1 MNEQLFTK
9 KIMKNYTFWLKSGI
23 FFQFLTGIFH
33 SLSLVASPKPANE
46 TETKLFDLMDNYKFD
61 LGAGYARSMNDL
73 MTSFSICFTLL
84 LFFAVSLNWFLL
96 KKQADTAIMKGVIWI
111 NLVVFSI
118 CFVTM
123 TSLTFLPPI
132 ICTGLISLSFL
143 MAIVTIRN
151 KN

>member
-1 MNEQLFTK
+1 
-9 KIMKNYTFWLKSGI
+9 MKNYTFWLKSGV
-23 FFQFLTGIFH
+23 FFQFFTGVVH
-33 SLSLVASPKPANE
+33 SLSLLASPKPANE

-61 LGAGYARSMNDL
+61 MGAGYARSMDDL

-84 LFFAVSLNWFLL
+84 LFFAGSLNWFLL
-96 KKQADTAIMKGVIWI
+96 KKQAGTPIMRGVIRI

-123 TSLTFLPPI
+123 ALLTFLPPI
-132 ICTGLISLSFL
+132 ICTGLIAFSLL
-143 MAIVTIRN
+143 MALITISN